1 MIMGNKE
8 SSKSKTIFLECAS
21 LVVVS
26 FFVGALVGLIGAALA
41 YILKGVEAIYKGTFE
56 NKTGLILYA
65 VFSALAAALFY
76 FLMRFFKLS
85 VGNGRAVLAKF
96 TNDEHIA
103 WYEYPLLLV
112 GFFVSFFAGMPV
124 GQAEI
129 CRTAGVVLTKK
140 IYRRVSI
147 DDGDAFEI
155 VGGSSFGAAFVSPL
169 AGLAYIFETK
179 KFKVSFLFAL
189 KAVLSAG
196 VASVSCYL
204 IRCLFDLQSVF
215 VYKIEAIGS
224 FSWSSLIVYVIMGII
239 LAFVSGAIVL
249 LTRKAKLFFE
259 EKRIAQKV
267 SDFSTIA
274 IFLVAFLCTL
284 FGLYFEWKTFSLA
297 GYDGSRIFSLIDHFK
312 SVGLI
317 IGTTAL
323 WLFFVLLLPH
333 SNLLGGKVIP
343 MITLGMLVGLC
354 FSKYGVDRNIIGNDE
369 SLLMISVAMFSF
381 YGVAYK
387 RPLTAFALALTFTKW
402 ANVPYEILPLIF
414 AMAPGYLL
422 NVFLKVPGFGEI
434 TGNEAIGQI

>member
-1 MIMGNKE
+1 MIMSNKE

-26 FFVGALVGLIGAALA
+26 FFIGALVGLIGVALA

-65 VFSALAAALFY
+65 VFSTLAAALFY

-85 VGNGRAVLAKF
+85 AGNGRAVLAKF
-96 TNDEHIA
+96 TNDEYIS
-103 WYEYPLLLV
+103 WYEYPLLLI

-129 CRTAGVVLTKK
+129 CQTAGVVLTKK

-147 DDGDAFEI
+147 DDEDAFE
-155 VGGSSFGAAFVSPL
+155 VAAGSSFGAAFVSPL
-169 AGLAYIFETK
+169 AGLAYSLEK
-179 KFKVSFLFAL
+179 KRFKVSPLFVL
-189 KAVLSAG
+189 KAALSAA
-196 VASVSCYL
+196 VASASCYL
-204 IRCLFDLQSVF
+204 IRHLFDLQGFF

-224 FSWSSLIVYVIMGII
+224 FSWNSLIVYIIMGII
-239 LAFVSGAIVL
+239 LAFASGAIVL
-249 LTRKAKLFFE
+249 LTRKARLFFE
-259 EKRIAQKV
+259 EKHMTQKV
-267 SDFSTIA
+267 SGFATVA

-284 FGLYFEWKTFSLA
+284 FGLYFEWKAFSLA

-317 IGTTAL
+317 IGTNAL

-343 MITLGMLVGLC
+343 MMTLGMLFGLC
-354 FSKYGVDRNIIGNDE
+354 FSKYGVDRNVIGSDE
-369 SLLMISVAMFSF
+369 SILMISVAMFSF
-381 YGVAYK
+381 YGVIYK
-387 RPLTAFALALTFTKW
+387 KPITAFALALTFTKW

-422 NVFLKVPGFGEI
+422 NVFLKIPGFDEI
-434 TGNEAIGQI
+434 TGSEIIG